1 MAHRRHLRLVLLA
14 AIGLAGAL
22 AGCAGYGP
30 LGEPPKGV
38 AGLKAAEDQHASAKI
53 GKPGLTP
60 RGGGSPIAPSGP
72 DGNPTV
78 GTPDTIGPH

>member
-1 MAHRRHLRLVLLA
+1 MSKPSPRRLALTLA
-14 AIGLAGAL
+14 AVLAGPL

-30 LGEPPKGV
+30 LGEPPHGV
-38 AGLKAAEDQHASAKI
+38 AGLKAAEDQHNTAKI

-60 RGGGSPIAPSGP
+60 RGGGSAEAPTGP

-78 GTPDTIGPH
+78 GPTDSVGPQ

>member
-1 MAHRRHLRLVLLA
+1 MTPSFRPIIALMLIA
-14 AIGLAGAL
+14 SASGLL

-38 AGLKAAEDQHASAKI
+38 AGLKAAEQQHETAKM

-60 RGGGSPIAPSGP
+60 RGGGSPEAPTGP
-72 DGNPTV
+72 EGNPTV
-78 GTPDTIGPH
+78 GPTDSVGPQ

>member
-1 MAHRRHLRLVLLA
+1 MSVLKRLGSASIIVV
-14 AIGLAGAL
+14 LAGPAC
-22 AGCAGYGP
+22 GCAGYGP
-30 LGEPPKGV
+30 LGEPEHGV
-38 AGLKAAEDQHASAKI
+38 AGLKAAERKDQSAKI

-78 GTPDTIGPH
+78 GPTDTIGH

>member
-1 MAHRRHLRLVLLA
+1 MSKPSPRRLVLTLA
-14 AIGLAGAL
+14 AVLTGPL

-30 LGEPPKGV
+30 LGEPPHGV
-38 AGLKAAEDQHASAKI
+38 AGLKAAEDQHNTAKI

-60 RGGGSPIAPSGP
+60 QGGGSPEAPTGP

-78 GTPDTIGPH
+78 GPTDSVGPH